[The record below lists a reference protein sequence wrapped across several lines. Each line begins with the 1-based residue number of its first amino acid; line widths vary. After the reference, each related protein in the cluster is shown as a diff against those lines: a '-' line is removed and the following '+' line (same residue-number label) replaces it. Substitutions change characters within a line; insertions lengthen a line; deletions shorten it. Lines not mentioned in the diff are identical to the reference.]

1 MPWRS
6 GLGGAGVAPRAL
18 LAVELALG
26 VAVAAPV
33 EHLLAALGQLVVFGD
48 GPGAGR
54 RDIPGRAVGQC
65 AHRGLGAPAG
75 EPAGQFPQPLR
86 REHTGSRRG
95 VHRLA
100 DSKLAHLGPDIDAA
114 IHLRISPFLAC
125 RAGRPFSSCAGASAP
140 ELSLSVPPGRSPA
153 PCAESTAWPEAEAV
167 PAPVLPVF
175 LVPVLPVRRLPRAPV
190 PAGSG
195 LTEPRSGPGPATP
208 AAAACANPPEA
219 APAFSADSRRN

>member
-6 GLGGAGVAPRAL
+6 GLGGAGVAPLAL

-54 RDIPGRAVGQC
+54 RDIPGRAGGQR

-100 DSKLAHLGPDIDAA
+100 DSKLAHLGPDIDTA

-140 ELSLSVPPGRSPA
+140 ELSSSVPPGRSPV
-153 PCAESTAWPEAEAV
+153 PCAESTAWPEAGAV
-167 PAPVLPVF
+167 PAPGPVPVRPVF
-175 LVPVLPVRRLPRAPV
+175 LLPVLPARRLPRAPV

-195 LTEPRSGPGPATP
+195 LPEPGSGPGPASP
-208 AAAACANPPEA
+208 PAAACAGPLEG
-219 APAFSADSRRN
+219 APAF